1 MSALPVPGPTPPE
14 PAPLAPAPEPPR
26 VSVARSA
33 VGILASTIVTLAIGY
48 VASIFLARAL
58 GPAGRGQIAVMQAD
72 IALVVS
78 FAGLGTPAAITF
90 FASRRARHQPGLNG
104 FALIFTVLLGALSL
118 VGVLLFGGFLAAH
131 QGRGFDHRLWW
142 LVGLFVPLMYAEYY
156 VSALLNA
163 RHQYRLSNRLN
174 VLGRV
179 ATLVFT
185 LSLVTGL
192 RWGVAG
198 GLIATAMI
206 SAVKVVGSLPTMRTI
221 GARLPSRHLIGATL
235 NYGWRVCVGQMF
247 RFFSGRFDVLVLSW
261 LAPLATVGT
270 YAIAQM
276 VAELVI
282 IIPQSFGFVVL
293 PMVAAGEDHRAA
305 PALRLVGTLALLGV
319 IGMAFA
325 GPALIIV
332 GFGEAFRNAL
342 VPFFILLPGIWMLA
356 FGNIC
361 SFVLGGKKR
370 PGSSSLL
377 AGAAA
382 VLTVI
387 LDLALI
393 PPFGAVGGAI
403 ASTAAYA
410 LFGIAS
416 LVLVARIFET
426 PPWRLLIVTLG
437 EARGYWKMAAMRLA
451 IARHE

>member
-1 MSALPVPGPTPPE
+1 VSAPPVTAPP
-14 PAPLAPAPEPPR
+14 AAPPR

-33 VGILASTIVTLAIGY
+33 VGILGSTILTLAIGY
-48 VASIFLARAL
+48 VASIFLARSL

-90 FASRRARHQPGLNG
+90 FASRRARHQASLNG
-104 FALIFTVLLGALSL
+104 FAIIFTAVLGLLSL
-118 VGVLLFGGFLAAH
+118 LGVLLIGGWLAAH

-142 LVGLFVPLMYAEYY
+142 LVALFIPLMYAEYY
-156 VSALLNA
+156 VSGLLNA
-163 RHQYRLSNRLN
+163 RHQYKLSNRLN

-198 GLIATAMI
+198 GLIATATI
-206 SAVKVVGSLPTMRTI
+206 SGVKVAGSLPTLRAI
-221 GARLPSRHLIGATL
+221 GSKMPSRHLMGATL

-247 RFFSGRFDVLVLSW
+247 RFFSGRFDLLVLSW

-270 YAIAQM
+270 YSIAQM
-276 VAELVI
+276 VAELVM

-293 PMVAAGEDHRAA
+293 PMVAAGESHRAT

-319 IGMAFA
+319 IGMAVA
-325 GPALIIV
+325 GPALIVI

-370 PGSSSLL
+370 PGMSSLL
-377 AGAAA
+377 AGVAAL
-382 VLTVI
+382 VTVI

-410 LFGIAS
+410 VFGIAS
-416 LVLVARIFET
+416 LVIVARIFDT
-426 PPWRLLIVTLG
+426 PPWRLLVITPG
-437 EARGYWKMAAMRLA
+437 EAQGYWKMAAMRLA

>member
-1 MSALPVPGPTPPE
+1 
-14 PAPLAPAPEPPR
+14 
-26 VSVARSA
+26 VARSA
-33 VGILASTIVTLAIGY
+33 AGILASTIVTLAIGY

-90 FASRRARHQPGLNG
+90 FASRRSRHQPGLNG
-104 FALIFTVLLGALSL
+104 FALIFTALLGALSL
-118 VGVLLFGGFLAAH
+118 ITVLFIGGWLADH
-131 QGRGFDHRLWW
+131 QGRGFDPRLWW
-142 LVGLFVPLMYAEYY
+142 LVALFIPLMYGEYF

-163 RHQYRLSNRLN
+163 RHAYGLSNRLN

-206 SAVKVVGSLPTMRTI
+206 SFVKVAGSLPTVSRI
-221 GARLPSRHLIGATL
+221 GVRLPSRHLVGATMS
-235 NYGWRVCVGQMF
+235 YGWRVAVGQMF

-261 LAPLATVGT
+261 LAPLSTVGT

-305 PALRLVGTLALLGV
+305 PALRLVGTLAMLGV
-319 IGMAFA
+319 IGMAVA
-325 GPALIIV
+325 GPAMIVV
-332 GFGEAFRNAL
+332 GFGEAFRGAL

-356 FGNIC
+356 YGNIC
-361 SFVLGGKKR
+361 AFVLGGKKR
-370 PGSSSLL
+370 PGTSSLL

-393 PPFGAVGGAI
+393 PPYGAVGGAI
-403 ASTAAYA
+403 ASTAAYS

-416 LVLVARIFET
+416 LVFVARILGE
-426 PPWRLLIVTLG
+426 PIHRLLLVTFG

-451 IARHE
+451 IARQE

>member
-1 MSALPVPGPTPPE
+1 VRGVS
-14 PAPLAPAPEPPR
+14 APLVTAPPATPSPR

-33 VGILASTIVTLAIGY
+33 VGILGSTILTLAIGY
-48 VASIFLARAL
+48 VASVFLARAL

-78 FAGLGTPAAITF
+78 LAGLGTPAAITF
-90 FASRRARHQPGLNG
+90 FASRRTRHQASLNG
-104 FALIFTVLLGALSL
+104 LAIILTALLGLLSL
-118 VGVLLFGGFLAAH
+118 IGVLLIGGWLAAH

-142 LVGLFVPLMYAEYY
+142 LVALFIPLMYGEYY
-156 VSALLNA
+156 ISGLLYS
-163 RHQYRLSNRLN
+163 RHQFKLSNRLN

-198 GLIATAMI
+198 GLVATATI
-206 SAVKVVGSLPTMRTI
+206 SAVKVIGALPTLRTI
-221 GARLPSRHLIGATL
+221 GAKLPSRHLIGATL
-235 NYGWRVCVGQMF
+235 NYGWRVCIGQMF

-319 IGMAFA
+319 IGMAVA
-325 GPALIIV
+325 GPALIVI

-361 SFVLGGKKR
+361 SSVLGGKKR
-370 PGSSSLL
+370 PGTSSLL

-382 VLTVI
+382 LVTVV
-387 LDLALI
+387 LDLVLI
-393 PPFGAVGGAI
+393 PPYGAIGGAI
-403 ASTAAYA
+403 ASTAAYGV
-410 LFGIAS
+410 FGIAS
-416 LVLVARIFET
+416 LVIVARTFET
-426 PPWRLLIVTLG
+426 PPWRLLVVTLG
-437 EARGYWKMAAMRLA
+437 EAKGYWKITAMRLA

>member
-1 MSALPVPGPTPPE
+1 VSAS
-14 PAPLAPAPEPPR
+14 PATAPAPAPAPPPR
-26 VSVARSA
+26 VSVARNA
-33 VGILASTIVTLAIGY
+33 VGILASTVLTLGIGY

-78 FAGLGTPAAITF
+78 FAGLGTPTAITF
-90 FASRRARHQPGLNG
+90 FASRRTRHQASLHG
-104 FALIFTVLLGALSL
+104 FALLFTAGLALLCLL
-118 VGVLLFGGFLAAH
+118 GVLLAGPWLAEH
-131 QGRGFDHRLWW
+131 QGKGFDERLWW
-142 LVGLFVPLMYAEYY
+142 LVGLFIPLMYAEYY

-163 RHQYRLSNRLN
+163 RHQYKLSNRLN

-179 ATLVFT
+179 AVLIAT

-206 SAVKVVGSLPTMRTI
+206 SAVKVAGALPTLREI
-221 GARLPSRHLIGATL
+221 GSRLPSRPLVGATL

-261 LAPLATVGT
+261 LAPMATVGT
-270 YAIAQM
+270 YAVAQM

-305 PALRLVGTLALLGV
+305 PALRLVGTLALIGV
-319 IGMAFA
+319 LGMAVA
-325 GPALIIV
+325 GPVLIV
-332 GFGEAFRNAL
+332 AGFGAAFSNAL
-342 VPFFILLPGIWMLA
+342 TPFFILLPGIWMLA

-361 SFVLGGKKR
+361 AFVLSGKKR

-382 VLTVI
+382 LLTVI

-410 LFGIAS
+410 LFGVAS
-416 LVLVARIFET
+416 LVLVARILGSA
-426 PPWRLLIVTLG
+426 PWRLLVVTPG
-437 EARGYWKMAAMRLA
+437 EAKGYVKVAATRLA